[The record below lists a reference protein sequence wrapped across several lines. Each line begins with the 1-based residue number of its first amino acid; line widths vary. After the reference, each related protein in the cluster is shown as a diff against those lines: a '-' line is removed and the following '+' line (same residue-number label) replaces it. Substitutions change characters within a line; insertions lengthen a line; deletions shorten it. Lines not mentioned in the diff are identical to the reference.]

1 MSSRRMLIT
10 AVLSISA
17 AALVSTGAAV
27 IPRLGVVSGKATAA
41 SGTLTL
47 YPWSGDELSVRIP
60 VMPGWA
66 PSFLPP
72 TDGSYPS
79 DRAIVANT
87 GIRDKGYAPTVIL
100 SVDRLD
106 PGQTSAGYADELS
119 AHLGRVSER
128 ISGSPGEVCGR
139 PAYLVEFSGMGSG
152 SGGSET
158 QSGVGIVV
166 VPDEGPHAY
175 IAVLQTR
182 SLDNPGYLSQ
192 RAAAL
197 SGFCVGK

>member
-1 MSSRRMLIT
+1 MLIT